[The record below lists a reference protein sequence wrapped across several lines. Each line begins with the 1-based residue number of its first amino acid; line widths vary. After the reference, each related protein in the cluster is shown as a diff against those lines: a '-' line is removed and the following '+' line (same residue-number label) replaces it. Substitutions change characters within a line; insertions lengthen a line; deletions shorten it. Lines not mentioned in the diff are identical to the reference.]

1 MVNLVFALGYLLIL
15 LGLIGAVVPVLPGP
29 FLIWLGAL
37 VWAWGDGFQRIGWP
51 TLMILLLLALLAWG
65 SDLILNLVIG
75 RRAGTSWKAFIAA
88 IVGGIGGGLLLSGIA
103 PVIGSLVGAALGA
116 LAGVFAVEWWDK
128 RDRRAAWA
136 AVRAYTGS
144 MILAAIVE
152 IVIAVAMVS
161 LFAWQAFL

>member
-1 MVNLVFALGYLLIL
+1 MVNLIFALGYLLIL
-15 LGLIGAVVPVLPGP
+15 FGLIGAVVPVLPGP

-51 TLMILLLLALLAWG
+51 TLIVLLVLALLAWV

-75 RRAGTSWKAFIAA
+75 RRAGASWKAFVAA
-88 IVGGIGGGLLLSGIA
+88 IVGGIGGGLLLSGLA
-103 PVIGSLVGAALGA
+103 PVVGSLIGAALGA
-116 LAGVFAVEWWDK
+116 LAGVFVVEWWDK

-144 MILAAIVE
+144 MFLAAIVE
-152 IVIAVAMVS
+152 VVIAVAMVS
-161 LFAWQAFL
+161 LFAWQAFF